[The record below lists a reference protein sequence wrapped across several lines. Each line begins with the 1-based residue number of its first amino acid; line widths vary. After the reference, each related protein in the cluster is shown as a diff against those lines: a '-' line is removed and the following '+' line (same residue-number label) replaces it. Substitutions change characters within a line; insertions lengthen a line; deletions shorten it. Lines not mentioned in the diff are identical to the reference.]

1 MLRALDSTGCRR
13 EYWTI
18 GKAHTVKRT
27 PRVCDFTALYERR
40 GKWIIATVAE
50 VPGVN
55 TQGRT
60 MREARAN
67 LQEALRLVL
76 ECNRKLAE
84 ETFRPDEIVKER
96 VRVAVGR

>member
-1 MLRALDSTGCRR
+1 M
-13 EYWTI
+13 
-18 GKAHTVKRT
+18 KRKSRT
-27 PRVCDFTALYERR
+27 AEFTALYERR

-67 LQEALRLVL
+67 LVEALELILDCNRRLV
-76 ECNRKLAE
+76 E
-84 ETFRPDEIVKER
+84 ETFRSDELLKER
-96 VRVAVGR
+96 VRVAIAR